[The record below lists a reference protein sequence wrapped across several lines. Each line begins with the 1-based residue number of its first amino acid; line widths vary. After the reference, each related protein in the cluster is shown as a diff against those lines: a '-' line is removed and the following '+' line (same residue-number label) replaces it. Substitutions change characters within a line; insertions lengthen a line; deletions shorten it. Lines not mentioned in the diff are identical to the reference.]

1 MPRQA
6 RSIYNGEFYHV
17 MTQGINK
24 EYILSKEIYKK
35 IYIKLM
41 YEHAKENHIKIIA
54 YCIMDNHVHI
64 LINIRDIE
72 NMSRFMKIV
81 NMKFAMLYN
90 KMEDRVGVVFR
101 NRFKSELI
109 YSENYFYCCIHYI
122 HNNPVKAGIVN
133 DAREYKFSSANN
145 YNLTNVLNEIKRRN
159 SNINQTKIYRF
170 IDIEKNNVEDIEEV
184 ITDFKERHNLKEID
198 LDNKEE
204 IKLLVKTIKRKTNV
218 SIREISSKLRN
229 LEIYCI

>member
-6 RSIYNGEFYHV
+6 RSIYDGKFYHV

-41 YEHAKENHIKIIA
+41 HEHSKENNIKIIA

-81 NMKFAMLYN
+81 NMKFAILYN

-109 YSENYFYCCIHYI
+109 YGESYFYCCINYI

-159 SNINQTKIYRF
+159 SNINQTKIYKF

-198 LDNKEE
+198 NREE
-204 IKLLVKTIKRKTNV
+204 IKLLVKTIKRTTNV
-218 SIREISSKLRN
+218 TIREISSKLRN

>member
-6 RSIYNGEFYHV
+6 RSIYDGKFYHV

-64 LINIRDIE
+64 LINIQDIE

-109 YSENYFYCCIHYI
+109 YNENYFYYCIHYI
-122 HNNPVKAGIVN
+122 HNNPIKAGIVN
-133 DAREYKFSSANN
+133 DAREYEFSSANN

-170 IDIEKNNVEDIEEV
+170 IDIEKNNVEDMEEV

-198 LDNKEE
+198 NKED